1 MLKFFKE
8 AWYENDT
15 DERLTYRHML
25 FWVTPKGN
33 VYPIIMFPKRKEKI
47 DG

>member
-15 DERLTYRHML
+15 DLNLTYRHML